1 MRQIAMMSG
10 KQDADFNSYKCP
22 KIVAEV
28 PRNKL
33 HMDGGVDAQ
42 DNLKS
47 FVAGVAFVTQN
58 RFPFR

>member
-10 KQDADFNSYKCP
+10 KQDADLNIYKCP
-22 KIVAEV
+22 NIVAEV
-28 PRNKL
+28 PRNER
-33 HMDGGVDAQ
+33 HPDGGVDAQ

-58 RFPFR
+58 WFPFR